1 MNVEL
6 LCNGYKEDKNSN
18 MVIRNAGNAQ
28 AVNTFSDTNHDLVA
42 TSTVPNIDLV
52 FIFYLHKYLNT

>member
-6 LCNGYKEDKNSN
+6 LWNGYKEDKNSN
-18 MVIRNAGNAQ
+18 IIRNSGNAQ

-52 FIFYLHKYLNT
+52 FIFYLRKYLNT